1 MLSNSILFH
10 GDCRALHERGQA
22 RDVDNRQIET
32 VYVLSGNGYR
42 LMEKLLHH
50 SHRHQD
56 ISAFAGSEK
65 GIRALKVS
73 LVILGATAA
82 VQALVVW
89 LTGSVALLAD
99 TIHNFSDAFV
109 SLPLWFAFAI
119 SKRKPTERYPY
130 GFHRIEDLVG
140 LGVVLVIA
148 FSGIWTAYESIQ
160 RLINPSTPR
169 QIALA
174 IAAGV
179 IGGLGNEIVAR
190 YRLNVG
196 REIHSHA
203 LMAEGHHAR
212 VDALTS
218 LGVVVGLIFVAL
230 GFPLADPLTGLV
242 ITILIFSIVFEVGKN
257 LLVRIV
263 GRTED
268 HELDKIRT
276 IAMGVEGVKEVGL
289 IRLQWLGHRCF
300 AEMCVAVS
308 PLISVIEAHRI
319 TEDVRHEML
328 HDLSALVDVN
338 IHADPY
344 NADSNDAFHDLTAHH
359 F

>member
-1 MLSNSILFH
+1 MS
-10 GDCRALHERGQA
+10 Q
-22 RDVDNRQIET
+22 
-32 VYVLSGNGYR
+32 
-42 LMEKLLHH
+42 LLAH
-50 SHRHQD
+50 SHHHHNV
-56 ISAFAGSEK
+56 SSVALTES

-82 VQALVVW
+82 AQALVVW

-99 TIHNFSDAFV
+99 TVHNFSDALV

-119 SKRKPTERYPY
+119 SKRKATPRYPY
-130 GFHRIEDLVG
+130 GFYRVEDLVG
-140 LGVVLVIA
+140 LGVVFVIA
-148 FSGIWTAYESIQ
+148 VSGIWTAYESVQ
-160 RLINPSTPR
+160 RLINPSTP
-169 QIALA
+169 QNISLA

-190 YRLNVG
+190 YRLKVG
-196 REIHSHA
+196 IEIHSHA

-218 LGVVVGLIFVAL
+218 FGVVIGLTFVWL
-230 GFPLADPLTGLV
+230 GFPLGDPLAGL
-242 ITILIFSIVFEVGKN
+242 IIILFIFSIVLEVGKD
-257 LLVRIV
+257 LLTRIV
-263 GRTED
+263 GKTED
-268 HELDKIRT
+268 HELDEIRT
-276 IAMGVEGVKEVGL
+276 IARYVEGVKEVGS

-308 PLISVIEAHRI
+308 PLISVIEAHKI
-319 TEDVRHEML
+319 TENVRHDLL
-328 HDLSALVDVN
+328 HRVSALVDVT

-344 NADSNDAFHDLTAHH
+344 SPESNDSFHDLTAHH

>member
-1 MLSNSILFH
+1 
-10 GDCRALHERGQA
+10 
-22 RDVDNRQIET
+22 
-32 VYVLSGNGYR
+32 
-42 LMEKLLHH
+42 MEELLHH
-50 SHRHQD
+50 SHRHHD
-56 ISAFAGSEK
+56 ISAFTGSER
-65 GIRALKVS
+65 GVRALKVS

-82 VQALVVW
+82 AQAVVVW

-99 TIHNFSDAFV
+99 TVHNFSDALV

-119 SKRKPTERYPY
+119 SERKATPRYPY
-130 GFHRIEDLVG
+130 GFYRVEDLVG

-148 FSGIWTAYESIQ
+148 VSGIWTAYESVQ
-160 RLINPSTPR
+160 RLIYPSTPQ

-190 YRLNVG
+190 YRLTVG

-218 LGVVVGLIFVAL
+218 LGVVVGLVFVAL
-230 GFPLADPLTGLV
+230 GFPLADPLAGLI
-242 ITILIFSIVFEVGKN
+242 ITVFIFSIVFEVGKD
-257 LLVRIV
+257 LLTRIV

-268 HELDKIRT
+268 HELDEIKT
-276 IAMGVEGVKEVGL
+276 IAKGVEGVKEVGSL
-289 IRLQWLGHRCF
+289 RLQWLGHRCF

-308 PLISVIEAHRI
+308 PLISITEAHKI
-319 TEDVRHEML
+319 TEDVRHELL
-328 HDLSALVDVN
+328 HHLSALVDVN
-338 IHADPY
+338 IHADPFT
-344 NADSNDAFHDLTAHH
+344 ADFPDPHHHVTAHH

>member
-1 MLSNSILFH
+1 VTS
-10 GDCRALHERGQA
+10 
-22 RDVDNRQIET
+22 
-32 VYVLSGNGYR
+32 VLPHSHH
-42 LMEKLLHH
+42 HH
-50 SHRHQD
+50 SVS
-56 ISAFAGSEK
+56 SAKLTES

-82 VQALVVW
+82 AQAIVVW
-89 LTGSVALLAD
+89 LTSSVALLAD
-99 TIHNFSDAFV
+99 TVHNFSDALV

-119 SKRKPTERYPY
+119 SKRKATPRYPY
-130 GFHRIEDLVG
+130 GFYRVEDLVG

-148 FSGIWTAYESIQ
+148 VSGIWTAYESIQ
-160 RLINPSTPR
+160 RLIYPSTPQ

-190 YRLNVG
+190 YRLKVG

-203 LMAEGHHAR
+203 LMAEGHHAS

-218 LGVVVGLIFVAL
+218 LGVVVGLVFVAL
-230 GFPLADPLTGLV
+230 GFPLADPLAGLI
-242 ITILIFSIVFEVGKN
+242 ITVFIFFIVFEVGKD
-257 LLVRIV
+257 LLTRVV

-268 HELDKIRT
+268 HDLDEIR
-276 IAMGVEGVKEVGL
+276 AVANRVPGVKEVSS

-308 PLISVIEAHRI
+308 PVLSVTEAHKI
-319 TEDVRHEML
+319 TEDVRHELL
-328 HDLSALVDVN
+328 HHLSALVDVN
-338 IHADPY
+338 IHADPFT
-344 NADSNDAFHDLTAHH
+344 ADFPDPHHHVTAHH